1 MEESIRRS
9 KRARHAA
16 EDPSFHYSP
25 AVKKPREAHGP
36 CTLQSRG
43 RRNVHALAKS
53 GSAAFNLSIHAG
65 SHPGRL
71 AEADLMPAAKNA
83 SPAAEQSHE
92 GRHSAASPALAFDWH
107 DGTMAGLAL
116 DEEAEKAGSP
126 RPSRDTSHDSSSSQL
141 LLPKPDGKPGNGHFI
156 HLQQR
161 IKAAPSHA
169 QGPMGR
175 HISNTTGRKSRHKS
189 KPVRSPFE

>member
-43 RRNVHALAKS
+43 RTSVHALAKP
-53 GSAAFNLSIHAG
+53 GSTAFNLSMHVG
-65 SHPGRL
+65 RQPGNL
-71 AEADLMPAAKNA
+71 TEAARMPAAKNA
-83 SPAAEQSHE
+83 TPAAEQPHE
-92 GRHSAASPALAFDWH
+92 ARHGAESPSLAPDWH
-107 DGTMAGLAL
+107 DSTMAGLAV

-126 RPSRDTSHDSSSSQL
+126 RPFRDTSHDSSSSQV
-141 LLPKPDGKPGNGHFI
+141 LLPKPDSKLGNGHPL

-161 IKAAPSHA
+161 IRPAPSHA
-169 QGPMGR
+169 KGPTGKLTTNTAGR
-175 HISNTTGRKSRHKS
+175 RSRHKS

>member
-1 MEESIRRS
+1 MEETIRRS

-25 AVKKPREAHGP
+25 AVKKPKEAHGP

-43 RRNVHALAKS
+43 RMSVHALAKS
-53 GSAAFNLSIHAG
+53 GSAAFNLSMPAG
-65 SHPGRL
+65 RHPGKL
-71 AEADLMPAAKNA
+71 AEAALMPTAKNA
-83 SPAAEQSHE
+83 SPAAEQPYE
-92 GRHSAASPALAFDWH
+92 ERHSTASPNLAFNWH
-107 DGTMAGLAL
+107 DGTLAGLAL

-126 RPSRDTSHDSSSSQL
+126 RPLRDTSHDSSSSQV
-141 LLPKPDGKPGNGHFI
+141 LLPKPDNGHLI

-161 IKAAPSHA
+161 VKAAPSHA
-169 QGPMGR
+169 KGSSGR
-175 HISNTTGRKSRHKS
+175 QITNTTSRKSRHKS